1 MLDPIADMLTR
12 IRNAQQAGHSE
23 VLIPFSKL
31 KMAILN
37 IFQKNRFIASAK
49 QEKDENSGFPVIKV
63 ILKYN
68 QVGNKKVPVIHSL
81 KRISKEGQR
90 IYIKKD
96 DIHKIKNGLGFT
108 IISTSQGVLT
118 SDEAKK
124 KGLGGEVICEIW

>member
-12 IRNAQQAGHSE
+12 IRNAQQAGHLE
-23 VLIPFSKL
+23 VIIPFSKL
-31 KMAILN
+31 KMSIVNIL
-37 IFQKNRFIASAK
+37 QKKGLIESA
-49 QEKDENSGFPVIKV
+49 EKKKNDEYKFPVIV
-63 ILKYN
+63 IKLKYK
-68 QVGNKKVPVIHSL
+68 QKENKTVPAINSL

-96 DIHKIKNGLGFT
+96 DIHRIKNGLGFR